1 MTSEEGSEEALEV
14 VNKHQGLPFSWLDQE
29 RKEKKKT
36 LSDKALITTS
46 KGTISLNVA
55 PTLQVC
61 RVSDMCQSRARHLF

>member
-14 VNKHQGLPFSWLDQE
+14 VNKHQGLLFFWLDQE

-46 KGTISLNVA
+46 KGTNSLNVA

-61 RVSDMCQSRARHLF
+61 QVSDMCQSRARRLF